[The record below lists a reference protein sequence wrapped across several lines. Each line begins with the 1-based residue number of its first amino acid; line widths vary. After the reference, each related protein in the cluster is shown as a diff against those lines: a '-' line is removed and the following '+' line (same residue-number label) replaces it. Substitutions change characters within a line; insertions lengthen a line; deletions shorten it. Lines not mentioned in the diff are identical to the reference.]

1 MMHLHYDRYPVASVS
16 DVISYFGAK
25 EFKSPTRSTVP
36 LLSWLKHE
44 PSFVCSLLNELG
56 MPADCTLH
64 LEYTV
69 NPPKGKGQASHTDLM
84 VLAGASSLA
93 IEAKWTEPR
102 YKTVSDWLNKGAA
115 PNNRLNVLTGW
126 LNLLQPHSGDS
137 LARAD
142 FSSAVYQ
149 MVHRAASASASGKSP
164 RLAYLMFDPS
174 PDPNTADKQTILDDL
189 NHLWNLLGSPRSFPF
204 HFVKINLA
212 PTAAFDQIS
221 ALPKNSDETSQA
233 VQRALLEE
241 RLFNFMGYVVAEIDG
256 RVI

>member
-1 MMHLHYDRYPVASVS
+1 MHLHYDRHPVASI
-16 DVISYFGAK
+16 DNMLSYYGAK

-44 PSFVCSLLNELG
+44 PSSVCSLLNELG
-56 MPADCTLH
+56 MPADYTLH

-84 VLAGASSLA
+84 VLAGAGSLA

-102 YKTVSDWLNKGAA
+102 YETVSDWLNKGAS
-115 PNNRLNVLTGW
+115 PDNRLNVLTGW
-126 LNLLQPHSGDS
+126 LHLLQTHSGNS
-137 LARAD
+137 FAPAD
-142 FSSAVYQ
+142 FSGAVYQ
-149 MVHRAASASASGKSP
+149 MVHRAAAACASGKSP

-174 PDPNTADKQTILDDL
+174 PDPNTAEKQTILDDL

-204 HFVKINLA
+204 HLVNIDLA
-212 PTAAFDQIS
+212 STAVFDQIS
-221 ALPKNSDETSQA
+221 VLLKNSDKTSQA

-241 RLFNFMGYVVAEIDG
+241 RLFNFMGYVVTNIDG
-256 RVI
+256 RVR

>member
-1 MMHLHYDRYPVASVS
+1 MHLHYDRHPVASIDNVL
-16 DVISYFGAK
+16 SYYGAK

-44 PSFVCSLLNELG
+44 PSSVRSLLNELG

-69 NPPKGKGQASHTDLM
+69 NPPEGKGQASHTDLM
-84 VLAGASSLA
+84 ILAGARSLA

-102 YKTVSDWLNKGAA
+102 YETVSDWLNKGES
-115 PNNRLNVLTGW
+115 PNNRLTVLTGW
-126 LNLLQPHSGDS
+126 LNLLQTHSS
-137 LARAD
+137 NYLVPAD
-142 FSSAVYQ
+142 FSNAVYQ
-149 MVHRAASASASGKSP
+149 MVHRAASACASGKSP
-164 RLAYLMFDPS
+164 RMAYLLFDPS

-204 HFVKINLA
+204 HLVKINLA
-212 PTAAFDQIS
+212 PTTAFDQIS
-221 ALPKNSDETSQA
+221 TLPKNSDETSQT
-233 VQRALLEE
+233 VQKALLEE
-241 RLFNFMGYVVAEIDG
+241 RLFNFMGYVVAEIGG